1 MNMARYR
8 MSLQSKRF
16 IAYSRHGRGSSL
28 RAGMVLGL
36 ALSLSACSTTMPVPP
51 SQAGTGEGG
60 GDAILTEYSSN
71 QVEVVV
77 VRQQYVWRL
86 PDANQHLAQ
95 FAHHIQ
101 VDGSVPAR
109 LQEFVVTYRKS
120 PRQQRSMPVDSG
132 VMTASLIDEVQISRN
147 GQFLLKESISPAF
160 TGEQSYRRLEA
171 AKLKVGDE
179 TYVLTVANGFLHRP
193 MWLAIFA
200 ADGSPVYRIG
210 LPHGHWQF
218 TEHADGISMVDTSGS
233 GRRLLIRPEH

>member
-1 MNMARYR
+1 
-8 MSLQSKRF
+8 MSLQPQRYTAF
-16 IAYSRHGRGSSL
+16 CQRGPAACL
-28 RAGMVLGL
+28 RALVVLSLVLGL
-36 ALSLSACSTTMPVPP
+36 GACSTTTVPAPP
-51 SQAGTGEGG
+51 SQAAGMESGA
-60 GDAILTEYSSN
+60 DNVLTEYRSN
-71 QVEVVV
+71 QVEVTL

-109 LQEFVVTYRKS
+109 LQEFVVTYSKAQRL
-120 PRQQRSMPVDSG
+120 PRNAPADSAL
-132 VMTASLIDEVQISRN
+132 MSASLLDQVQISRN
-147 GQFLLKESISPAF
+147 GRFMVSESISPVF

-171 AKLKVGDE
+171 ASLRVGNE

-200 ADGSPVYRIG
+200 ADGTPVYRLG

-218 TEHADGISMVDTSGS
+218 TEHADGISIVDTAGS

>member
-1 MNMARYR
+1 
-8 MSLQSKRF
+8 MSLQPKRF
-16 IAYSRHGRGSSL
+16 ITYGKHGLGNGL
-28 RAGMVLGL
+28 HAGMVLGL
-36 ALSLSACSTTMPVPP
+36 ALSLSACSTTVPAPP
-51 SQAGTGEGG
+51 SQAGLGEGG
-60 GDAILTEYSSN
+60 GEAVLTEYRSN
-71 QVEVVV
+71 QVEVMV

-101 VDGSVPAR
+101 VDGSAPAR
-109 LQEFVVTYRKS
+109 LQEFVLTYRKS
-120 PRQQRSMPVDSG
+120 QGQQRSMPAGSG

-147 GQFLLKESISPAF
+147 GQFLLRESISPAF

-171 AKLKVGDE
+171 AKLRVGDE

-210 LPHGHWQF
+210 LPHGHWQL

>member
-1 MNMARYR
+1 MLLLAMT
-8 MSLQSKRF
+8 MSL
-16 IAYSRHGRGSSL
+16 
-28 RAGMVLGL
+28 V
-36 ALSLSACSTTMPVPP
+36 ACTTTMPAPP
-51 SQAGTGEGG
+51 AQAGLDEGPG
-60 GDAILTEYSSN
+60 MLTEYRSS
-71 QVEVVV
+71 QVEVTI

-109 LQEFVVTYRKS
+109 LQEFVVSYSKVGHL
-120 PRQQRSMPVDSG
+120 PRNALGDG
-132 VMTASLIDEVQISRN
+132 TAMTASQVDQVQISRN
-147 GQFLLKESISPAF
+147 GRFMVSESISPMF

-171 AKLKVGDE
+171 ASLKVGNE
-179 TYVLTVANGFLHRP
+179 TYVLTVANGFLHKP

-200 ADGSPVYRIG
+200 ADGTPVYRLG

-218 TEHADGISMVDTSGS
+218 TEHADGISIVDTAGS